1 MVKSFCLKNSLLLIT
16 GSLLLTGCGQS
27 EEANQG
33 LYEDGVLS
41 VGVTA
46 GPAEEVM
53 NFVKDQAA
61 EDDFNIEVVVF
72 NDYVQPNV
80 ALDDESLDANSFMT
94 QPFLEDVM
102 EEQDYD
108 FVPLARTI
116 TLPMALHSYNL
127 DSVEEIPD
135 NASIGIPNS
144 PTQEG
149 RALQLIAA
157 QGLITLPDDSG
168 LEVVVDDIVD
178 NPKNL
183 EFITSDPAQLPIQ
196 LKDLDAAA
204 INSNFAI
211 DSGLGVTEY
220 SIAVESDD
228 ELLRQANFI
237 VAREENEEDEALARL
252 VNYYQTDTVKE
263 FIEDYYEGAV
273 VPAWD
278 LGEE

>member
-1 MVKSFCLKNSLLLIT
+1 MLKTIIKKTLLLAS
-16 GSLLLTGCGQS
+16 GSILLVGCSQS
-27 EEANQG
+27 EETSQG
-33 LYEDGVLS
+33 LYEDGVLT
-41 VGVTA
+41 VGVTS
-46 GPAEEVM
+46 GPHEEVM

-94 QPFLEDVM
+94 GPFLEDVIN
-102 EEQDYD
+102 EQNYD
-108 FVPLARTI
+108 FIPLARTI
-116 TLPMALHSYNL
+116 TLPMAIHSYDY
-127 DSVEEIPD
+127 DSIEEIPD
-135 NASIGIPNS
+135 NATIGIPNS

-157 QGLITLPDDSG
+157 QGLITLPENSG

-183 EFITSDPAQLPIQ
+183 EFVTSDPAQLPIQ
-196 LKDLDAAA
+196 LEDLDAAA

-220 SIAVESDD
+220 SIAVESED
-228 ELLRQANFI
+228 ELLRQANLI
-237 VAREENEEDEALARL
+237 VAREENEEDEAIATLID
-252 VNYYQTDTVKE
+252 YYQTDEVKD
-263 FIEDYYEGAV
+263 FIEDSYEGAI
-273 VPAWD
+273 VPAWE
-278 LGEE
+278 LSEE